1 MQRRDILR
9 GLRASALGAAIAG
22 RSGAVTQDEI
32 ERRVQD
38 YRRKAMEQFPLKLIE
53 VSGDQ
58 ALAKWQDLKSAGQGT
73 PVVLGGDD
81 DGGSFSNLLDPFGP
95 NGPYVRPLPSV
106 EDILKKA
113 AGIQFPDEL
122 AKRRKADSEAALQR
136 LKDLLAAKPDMP
148 LPTITETQ
156 DEQTRTL
163 TRDETVTAMEREPRQ
178 PPIGEWPDTPDTL
191 GGLSVANDIR
201 TGRPLQKVLIGLA
214 PTDDWTTIP
223 AILRWGGWNGCPAAE
238 YHVAAMRNWRDRYGA
253 ELIGM
258 NFDTINLRVAVRPKT
273 REEALALARDQYVY
287 CADIIDQGVGTYSAL
302 AAALMASDWWYFWWD

>member
-1 MQRRDILR
+1 
-9 GLRASALGAAIAG
+9 
-22 RSGAVTQDEI
+22 
-32 ERRVQD
+32 
-38 YRRKAMEQFPLKLIE
+38 
-53 VSGDQ
+53 
-58 ALAKWQDLKSAGQGT
+58 
-73 PVVLGGDD
+73 
-81 DGGSFSNLLDPFGP
+81 
-95 NGPYVRPLPSV
+95 LPSV
-106 EDILKKA
+106 EDVLKKA
-113 AGIQFPDEL
+113 AGTQFPDDL